1 MPENGITR
9 SWSPLHSQY
18 TTKHDVHGWRFRIAY
33 VNLRDR
39 CSYWNI
45 MLSPVYQSAVTPG
58 GEVEVVLYAARNI
71 VGVGK
76 TWTLAPNPFL
86 HCSLFINAILLSVE
100 SQSQEIQ
107 KRVIS
112 SWKVNRELIST
123 DSLVLQSEQAGG
135 GNLCSDEWRVQTKG
149 LEAKD
154 KEVLYLLDP
163 KGSSSGIVICPKVRQ
178 VVAVFLGSKEAISGN
193 GLWWT
198 AEINIFI
205 TLI

>member
-1 MPENGITR
+1 M
-9 SWSPLHSQY
+9 LVL
-18 TTKHDVHGWRFRIAY
+18 D
-33 VNLRDR
+33 
-39 CSYWNI
+39 I

-76 TWTLAPNPFL
+76 TWTLAPSPFL

-135 GNLCSDEWRVQTKG
+135 GNLCSDEWRVQIEG

-154 KEVLYLLDP
+154 KEVIYLLDP